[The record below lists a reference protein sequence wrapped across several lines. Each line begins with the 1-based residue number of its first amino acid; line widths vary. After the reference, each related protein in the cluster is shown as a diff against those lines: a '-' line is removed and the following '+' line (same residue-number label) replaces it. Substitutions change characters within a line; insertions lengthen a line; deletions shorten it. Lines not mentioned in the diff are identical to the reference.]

1 MKQKIK
7 LVWTSLSYAHAQ
19 DGWSSHFVCLSVC
32 VSVTAIFARELITAV
47 QVYSINGFSMIWFL
61 AGGFR

>member
-1 MKQKIK
+1 M
-7 LVWTSLSYAHAQ
+7 
-19 DGWSSHFVCLSVC
+19 SVC

-61 AGGFR
+61 PGGFRLFEKLLRYLTLGST